1 MEDDLHIIDEFS
13 AITLRY
19 TKTRQTAITFDW
31 HNFMTEF
38 FFFILLLEFC
48 ENLLISSNLAHIAKR
63 KRAREK
69 KKENELNV
77 SWVEWS

>member
-1 MEDDLHIIDEFS
+1 MEDDLHIVDEFS

-48 ENLLISSNLAHIAKR
+48 ENLLISSNWRTSQREKEQ
-63 KRAREK
+63 EK
-69 KKENELNV
+69 KKEENE
-77 SWVEWS
+77 